1 MTLRLDPFSLQLFVA
16 VAREGSISR
25 AAAREHIAP
34 SALSRRIADLEHA
47 LGAALLVRSAHGV
60 ELTEAGLLV
69 LARAGD
75 LEQLLKSLSQD
86 VQALQ
91 GAVTGRVRL
100 FANSSAVVGFLPER
114 LQRFAA
120 ACPGVTVE
128 LQERLSGEVV
138 RACLDDL
145 ADVGVAAVESVPAGL
160 DAWTFAQDP
169 LYAIVP
175 RGHPVGEAD
184 RVAFEDLLQFP
195 LVCIQPGGAL
205 DRLLRE
211 RAAAAQQ
218 PLKVAV
224 TVNSFDA
231 VCRMVEAGMGIAVV
245 PRSAATAYA
254 GTSPFELRPLT
265 NAWADRALT
274 LVSLKKSPRRAAVQA
289 LLDALRA

>member
-1 MTLRLDPFSLQLFVA
+1 MTFRLDPFSLQLFVA
-16 VAREGSISR
+16 VAREGSLSR

-34 SALSRRIADLEHA
+34 SALSRRIADLEHS
-47 LGAALLVRSAHGV
+47 LGAALLLRSAHGV
-60 ELTEAGLLV
+60 ELTEAGQLV
-69 LARAGD
+69 LARANE
-75 LEQLLKSLSQD
+75 LEQLLQSLSQD

-91 GAVTGRVRL
+91 GTVTGRVRL

-114 LQRFAA
+114 LKLFAA
-120 ACPGVTVE
+120 AFPGVTVE

-145 ADVGVAAVESVPAGL
+145 ADVGVAAVDAVPAGL
-160 DAWTFAQDP
+160 DAWTFAPDP

-175 RGHPVGEAD
+175 RGHPVGDTE
-184 RVAFEDLLQFP
+184 RVAFDQLLQFP
-195 LVCIQPGGAL
+195 LVCIQPGGSL

-231 VCRMVEAGMGIAVV
+231 VCRMVEAGLGIAVV

-265 NAWADRALT
+265 DPWADRSLT

-289 LLDALRA
+289 LLDALRG